1 MSVINQKEWLQMIEE
16 YLSGIEYPA
25 APATLY
31 RPISYTLSGGGK
43 RLRPMLTLA
52 ACEACG
58 GRPEQA
64 INQAIAME
72 MFHNFTLIHDDVMDR
87 SSKRR
92 GRHTV
97 FHRWGDVQAILS
109 GDTLLT
115 MAYQRLVTDCP
126 AERLPQ
132 VLELFNRTS
141 IEIYEGQQFDTY
153 FEKRDNITIK
163 QYMRTIRLKT
173 GVLLAASCAMGAI
186 MAGASKEV
194 VDSLYEYGVNLGLA
208 FQLRDDWLD
217 VYGKANELGKDIG
230 SDIVNRKKT
239 WMFIT
244 AMEEDPT
251 GIRESFELAKTRGAL
266 VSRVRRVYDRLLIP
280 LRCNALIEKYHSR
293 AIASIALADI
303 PDNYKI
309 WFTGLAATMALRHS

>member
-1 MSVINQKEWLQMIEE
+1 MRVINQKDWLQMIEDQ
-16 YLSGIEYPA
+16 LNNIEYPA
-25 APATLY
+25 APASLY

-58 GRPEQA
+58 APA
-64 INQAIAME
+64 DAAVNQAIAME

-92 GRHTV
+92 GRPTV

-109 GDTLLT
+109 GDTLLS
-115 MAYQRLVTDCP
+115 MAYQKLVSNCP
-126 AERLPQ
+126 ADRLKL
-132 VLELFNRTS
+132 VLDLFNRTA
-141 IEIYEGQQFDTY
+141 IEVYEGQQFDTY
-153 FEKRDNITIK
+153 FESRSNVSIK

-186 MAGASKEV
+186 MANADAEL
-194 VDSLYEYGVNLGLA
+194 VDRFYDYGLNLGLA

-217 VYGKANELGKDIG
+217 VYGSAAELGKDIG

-239 WMFIT
+239 WLFIT
-244 AMEEDPT
+244 ASNEAGDALRQAYET
-251 GIRESFELAKTRGAL
+251 ASTRGAL
-266 VSRVRRVYDRLLIP
+266 VSRVRRVYNSLL
-280 LRCNALIEKYHSR
+280 LSDRCNALIEKHHSA
-293 AIASIALADI
+293 AIASVAVADV

-309 WFTGLAATMALRHS
+309 WFTGLASTLALRHK